1 MMPHTDSSSPDS
13 KLNVL
18 ITGCSSGL
26 GHALA
31 LQFVQAGY
39 PTYATARNPESITD
53 LAEAGC
59 TTMAL
64 DVTDTNAIQ
73 QAVSRVEQD
82 HGSVGI
88 LINNAAIG
96 LMSPMEIIPLDV
108 VRQQYETNVFGLLA
122 MTQAVLPAM
131 RNAGFGRV
139 VNIGS
144 SGGEWTTPAG
154 GIYQATKYTVDS
166 MSDAMRMELKPFGI
180 KVVLIEPGAIASKFA
195 TNGVLLMDENGP
207 YEQMMRGVEQI
218 TSKAVQSGAPGTWSP
233 EQVANVVFKAATT
246 KRPKTRYRVGF
257 VSKLM
262 IKLSKWLPDRAWDY
276 MFMSSLHRLG
286 KNHLQ

>member
-1 MMPHTDSSSPDS
+1 MPHTDSSSPDS